1 MRILM
6 TADTVGGVWTYALE
20 LAGALSPDGA
30 EVHLATMGRRLD
42 DVQRVEIERS
52 AVAAVHESGYALEW
66 EDDPWEDVDRAG
78 AWLLDLEEA
87 VAPDVVHVNGYAHG
101 SLRWRAPVIVV
112 AHSDVLSWWH
122 AVRGTPAPEAWSRY
136 QSAVET
142 GLRAADAVC
151 APTQAVLDDLARS
164 YTFDTPRFVIHNGRT
179 GGGEAAVKERFVLG
193 MGRFS
198 DEAKNVAALLRARDA
213 SPWPIVLVGD
223 GTPIGRLAPRV
234 VASLAARAAIYASP
248 VRYEPFGLG
257 ILEAALAGCALVLG
271 DVPSLREV
279 WGGAALYVPPDD
291 DGAIA
296 AGLRLLQT
304 DDDLRRELGQRAS
317 RRAKRYTP
325 AAMARGYWDVYGR
338 VSAREPALEAT

>member
-20 LAGALSPDGA
+20 LAAVLSVDGV
-30 EVHLATMGRRLD
+30 EVHLATMGRPLD
-42 DVQRVEIERS
+42 HVQRAEVRRS
-52 AVAAVHESGYALEW
+52 AVAAVHESQYALEW
-66 EDDPWEDVDRAG
+66 EDDPWDDVDRAG
-78 AWLLDLEEA
+78 YWLLELEEA
-87 VAPDVVHVNGYAHG
+87 VAPDVVHLNGYAHG
-101 SLRWRAPVIVV
+101 SLPWRAPAVVV
-112 AHSDVLSWWH
+112 AHSDVLSWWE
-122 AVRGTPAPEAWSRY
+122 AVRGTPAPEEWTAY
-136 QSAVET
+136 QWAVET

-164 YTFDTPRFVIHNGRT
+164 YAFDSPRFVIHNGRT

-193 MGRFS
+193 TGRFS
-198 DEAKNVAALLRARDA
+198 DEAKNVAALVRARDS

-223 GTPIGRLAPRV
+223 GTAIGRLPPQA
-234 VASLAARAAIYASP
+234 VASLAARAAIFASP

-279 WGGAALYVPPDD
+279 WGRTALYVPPDD
-291 DGAIA
+291 DDAIA
-296 AGLRLLQT
+296 AALRLLQR
-304 DDDLRRELGQRAS
+304 DDELRRELAQRAL

-338 VSAREPALEAT
+338 VCAREPALETT